1 MLKAMSRRPT
11 FSAFASSSSG
21 RSGGAARLREAEH
34 AGGRGQ
40 GAEHVAG
47 AGGVSEE
54 DSDSD
59 ADGDEVDD
67 LASGCSDGDDAL
79 ERDE

>member
-1 MLKAMSRRPT
+1 
-11 FSAFASSSSG
+11 
-21 RSGGAARLREAEH
+21 
-34 AGGRGQ
+34 
-40 GAEHVAG
+40 
-47 AGGVSEE
+47 VSEE

-79 ERDE
+79 ERDK

>member
-1 MLKAMSRRPT
+1 MQ
-11 FSAFASSSSG
+11 G
-21 RSGGAARLREAEH
+21 

-40 GAEHVAG
+40 GAEHVTG
-47 AGGVSEE
+47 AGGVSE
-54 DSDSD
+54 DDGDSD

-67 LASGCSDGDDAL
+67 LASVGSDGDDAL